1 MPLSPSTLQAIQ
13 QAGLGL
19 FNAHQAVSADVQAG
33 GARAMAQMASQ
44 PFSPDNDAA
53 YKKLLQLARMAHEL
67 QAMEEQL
74 KLLYA
79 QASEATSPDLPV
91 LIALSSDGARGDGGR
106 AAPRPDKAGAE
117 EAVVKP
123 AAAKRSKAAKVKQSR
138 LSPND
143 EKVMEVLK
151 SLLDRHSARVVTQ
164 ASLAQ
169 ATGIPLGSIGRSL
182 RNLVAAGSIKEEGA
196 KGAFRLG

>member
-1 MPLSPSTLQAIQ
+1 MTLLPSTLQSIQ

-19 FNAHQAVSADVQAG
+19 FNAHQAVSADVQTG

-79 QASEATSPDLPV
+79 QASEAASPDLPV
-91 LIALSSDGARGDGGR
+91 LIALSSDGGR
-106 AAPRPDKAGAE
+106 AAPRPDKAHAE

-123 AAAKRSKAAKVKQSR
+123 AASRKSKAVQGRKMR

-143 EKVMEVLK
+143 EKVMQALQGM
-151 SLLDRHSARVVTQ
+151 LDRQSAKVVTQ

-182 RNLVAAGSIKEEGA
+182 RNLVSAGSIKEGA
-196 KGAFRLG
+196 KGAFRLA

>member
-1 MPLSPSTLQAIQ
+1 MTLSPSTLQAIQ

-19 FNAHQAVSADVQAG
+19 YQAHHAVSADVQAG

-79 QASEATSPDLPV
+79 QASEATLPELPV
-91 LIALSSDGARGDGGR
+91 LSALSSDCGR

-123 AAAKRSKAAKVKQSR
+123 AAAKRSKAAKVKQPR

-143 EKVMEVLK
+143 EKVMQALQGM
-151 SLLDRHSARVVTQ
+151 LDRKSAKVVTQ

-182 RNLVAAGSIKEEGA
+182 RNLVAAGSIKEGP
-196 KGAFRLG
+196 KGAYRLV

>member
-1 MPLSPSTLQAIQ
+1 MTLSSSTLQSIQ

-19 FNAHQAVSADVQAG
+19 YQAHQAVSADVQAG

-53 YKKLLQLARMAHEL
+53 YKKLLSLARMAHEL

-74 KLLYA
+74 KALYA
-79 QASEATSPDLPV
+79 QASEAASPDLPV
-91 LIALSSDGARGDGGR
+91 LIALGSDGGRGDGGR
-106 AAPRPDKAGAE
+106 AAPRPDKASAE

-123 AAAKRSKAAKVKQSR
+123 AAARKSKAVQGKKPR

-143 EKVMEVLK
+143 EKVMAVLT
-151 SLLDRHSARVVTQ
+151 SLLDRRSARVVTQ

-182 RNLVAAGSIKEEGA
+182 RNLVAAGSIKEGP
-196 KGAFRLG
+196 KGAYRLV